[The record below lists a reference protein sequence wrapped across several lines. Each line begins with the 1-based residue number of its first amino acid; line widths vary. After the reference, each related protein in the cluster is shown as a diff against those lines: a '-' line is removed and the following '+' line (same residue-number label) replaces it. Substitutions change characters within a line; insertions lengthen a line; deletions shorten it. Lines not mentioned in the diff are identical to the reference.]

1 MWSILTGCL
10 TLTLTLTLTLA
21 LTLTLTLPA
30 LRYPAQIK
38 RFADHL
44 YKSGELEKY
53 MQLLVDNFN
62 PATIPETMCAP
73 APAPELLHQL
83 PSPNPNPNPNPSP
96 NPERRCRSLVSVGW
110 DGKL

>member
-30 LRYPAQIK
+30 LRYSAQIK

-62 PATIPETMCAP
+62 PATIPETMCARATRTRTLTSGAQP
-73 APAPELLHQL
+73 
-83 PSPNPNPNPNPSP
+83 
-96 NPERRCRSLVSVGW
+96 
-110 DGKL
+110 

>member
-10 TLTLTLTLTLA
+10 TLTLTLTLN
-21 LTLTLTLPA
+21 LTLTLTLTLTPPA

-62 PATIPETMCAP
+62 PATIPETMRARTRTRTLTSAAQP
-73 APAPELLHQL
+73 
-83 PSPNPNPNPNPSP
+83 
-96 NPERRCRSLVSVGW
+96 
-110 DGKL
+110 